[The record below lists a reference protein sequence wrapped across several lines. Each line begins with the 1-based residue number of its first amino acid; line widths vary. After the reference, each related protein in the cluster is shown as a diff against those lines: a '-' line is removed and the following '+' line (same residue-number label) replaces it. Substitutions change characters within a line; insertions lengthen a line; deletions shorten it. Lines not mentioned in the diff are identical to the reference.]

1 MSESVRMEVEGG
13 VAVVTID
20 RPPVNALRFADIREI
35 NELFKEIE
43 KKDDVNVVV
52 LTGAGERAF
61 VAGTDVNE
69 LAELTAETAT
79 ENTADVQDCV
89 NRIYELPQPVIAA
102 INGPAIG
109 SGVAFASAADIRLAS
124 TKANL
129 HLPEVNLGVLGGSKH
144 MARIAPQSKTRQMMY
159 TGKPMDAA
167 EGYRLGVFES
177 VHEPGDLMDAAMAL
191 ATEIASKLPVAV
203 RMAKVGLNRTEFMPL
218 QEGYAFECELTAE
231 LRNDP
236 ASAQQS
242 REFIAG
248 GIKR

>member
-1 MSESVRMEVEGG
+1 MSEAVRMELDGG

-20 RPPVNALRFADIREI
+20 RPPVNALRFRDIAEI
-35 NELFKEIE
+35 NDLFKEIE
-43 KKDDVNVVV
+43 ANDAVNVVV
-52 LTGAGERAF
+52 LTGAVDR
-61 VAGTDVNE
+61 V
-69 LAELTAETAT
+69 
-79 ENTADVQDCV
+79 
-89 NRIYELPQPVIAA
+89 YELPVPVIAA

-109 SGVAFASAADIRLAS
+109 SGVAFASAADIRIAS

-144 MARIAPQSKTRQMMY
+144 LARIAPQSKTRQMMY
-159 TGKPMDAA
+159 TGWPMGAE

-177 VHEPGDLMDAAMAL
+177 VHEPGELMDEAMRVAK
-191 ATEIASKLPVAV
+191 EIASKLPIAV
-203 RMAKVGLNRTEFMPL
+203 RMAKTGLNRTEFMPL
-218 QEGYAFECELTAE
+218 REGYALECDLTAE

-242 REFIAG
+242 KEFIAG

>member
-1 MSESVRMEVEGG
+1 MELDGG

-20 RPPVNALRFADIREI
+20 RPPVNALRFRDIAEI

-43 KKDDVNVVV
+43 ANDEVHVVV

-69 LAELTAETAT
+69 LAELTAESAS
-79 ENTADVQDCV
+79 ENTVIVQECV
-89 NRIYELPQPVIAA
+89 DRIYELPVPVIAA

-109 SGVAFASAADIRLAS
+109 SGVAFASAADIRISS
-124 TKANL
+124 TKGNL

-144 MARIAPQSKTRQMMY
+144 LARIAPQSKTRTMMY
-159 TGKPMDAA
+159 TGWPMGA
-167 EGYRLGVFES
+167 EEAYRLGVFES
-177 VHEPGDLMDAAMAL
+177 VHEPAELMGEAMRVAK
-191 ATEIASKLPVAV
+191 EIASKLPIAV
-203 RMAKVGLNRTEFMPL
+203 RMAKTGLNRTEFMPL
-218 QEGYAFECELTAE
+218 REGYALECGLTAE

-242 REFIAG
+242 KEFIAG